1 MIQWRCL
8 LVKVFLC
15 LLSVN
20 TKIQNGENVQYLDLI
35 IMTKVDSDDYDDDS
49 AERSDV
55 CLICGFSKDQRISSH
70 SCHNR
75 IMNIVMMMMMVMKK
89 IDTIVIAFS

>member
-1 MIQWRCL
+1 MIQWRCS

-35 IMTKVDSDDYDDDS
+35 IMTKVDSDDDDDDS
-49 AERSDV
+49 AEV
-55 CLICGFSKDQRISSH
+55 GG
-70 SCHNR
+70 
-75 IMNIVMMMMMVMKK
+75 K
-89 IDTIVIAFS
+89 I

>member
-1 MIQWRCL
+1 MIQWRCS

-35 IMTKVDSDDYDDDS
+35 IMTKVDANEYDDDS
-49 AERSDV
+49 AEV
-55 CLICGFSKDQRISSH
+55 GG
-70 SCHNR
+70 
-75 IMNIVMMMMMVMKK
+75 K
-89 IDTIVIAFS
+89 I

>member
-20 TKIQNGENVQYLDLI
+20 TKIQNGENVQYLDLM
-35 IMTKVDSDDYDDDS
+35 IMTKVDSDDDDDSDDGDDDS
-49 AERSDV
+49 AEV
-55 CLICGFSKDQRISSH
+55 GG
-70 SCHNR
+70 
-75 IMNIVMMMMMVMKK
+75 K
-89 IDTIVIAFS
+89 I